1 MTDAAFLEKNGFP
14 ETNQALADLAETLA
28 MLKQEVINQGESH
41 IKSFSDEELSEA
53 EKIIWN
59 RQMLK
64 FLLETKLTVMKARLE
79 INEKKL

>member
-14 ETNQALADLAETLA
+14 ETNEALTDLAETLA
-28 MLKQEVINQGESH
+28 MLKLEITNQGKEY
-41 IKSFSDEELSEA
+41 IESFSGEELSEA

-64 FLLETKLTVMKARLE
+64 FILRTNLAVMKARVEILE
-79 INEKKL
+79 NKL